1 MDRIAL
7 NEIEYVEEPF
17 LRQLERL
24 GWHIIRGDKYD
35 ASVSLREGFNEVII
49 ESELREA
56 VKRINTWIEENQ
68 ISEVIREI
76 TVPQGNS
83 FIEINKE
90 ILELLLE
97 NTSAENRKTG
107 EKSETVR
114 FIDFKN
120 PANNSFLAISQFKL
134 NIPGTEKHI
143 IPDIVLFVNG
153 LPLGIVECKSPYIA
167 DPIGEAVIQLMRYSN
182 RRGEKEGNEKLFW
195 YNQIM

>member
-7 NEIEYVEEPF
+7 NELEYVEEPF
-17 LRQLERL
+17 LRQLERF
-24 GWHIIRGDKYD
+24 GWRIVRGDKYD
-35 ASVSLREGFNEVII
+35 TSASLREGFNEVII

-56 VKRINTWIEENQ
+56 IKRINPWIEEDQ

-83 FIEINKE
+83 LIEANKE

-114 FIDFKN
+114 FIDFKD
-120 PANNSFLAISQFKL
+120 FK
-134 NIPGTEKHI
+134 
-143 IPDIVLFVNG
+143 
-153 LPLGIVECKSPYIA
+153 S
-167 DPIGEAVIQLMRYSN
+167 
-182 RRGEKEGNEKLFW
+182 
-195 YNQIM
+195 